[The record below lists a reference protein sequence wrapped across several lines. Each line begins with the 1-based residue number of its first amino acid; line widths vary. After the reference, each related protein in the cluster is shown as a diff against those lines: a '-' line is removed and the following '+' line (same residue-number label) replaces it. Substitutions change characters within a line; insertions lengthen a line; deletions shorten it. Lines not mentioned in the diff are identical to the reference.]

1 MAGRRGQRLAAVAM
15 CALVIAVSA
24 VNTAQ
29 DPSSNV
35 LIQAANKEL
44 DGVLKHMSSCKSL
57 ASAGVKAIDK
67 FDKELE
73 AKWIVNKNKV
83 VILHQ
88 PTTCDSQVLNGLP
101 TDIVCRN

>member
-1 MAGRRGQRLAAVAM
+1 M

-83 VILHQ
+83 VIL
-88 PTTCDSQVLNGLP
+88 PSP
-101 TDIVCRN
+101 PPAIVKF